1 MKKISFALSILLITA
16 VSFAQNGYDTTAPYR
31 RFPTVPPFKILESD
45 SVTIFTKDNLKKN
58 KPVLIILFNP
68 ECDHCKHE
76 TEEILKHID
85 ELKKVQI
92 VMATMAQYAPMK
104 DFYAKYKLGDF
115 ENIKVGQDF
124 QYMLPSFYRVSSL
137 PYLAMYDQKGN
148 LLTTFEGTMK
158 IEDLINV
165 FK

>member
-1 MKKISFALSILLITA
+1 MNRMFFALCILSFTS
-16 VSFAQNGYDTTAPYR
+16 VSFAQNGYDTTAPYK
-31 RFPTVPPFKILESD
+31 RFPTVPPFKLLGTD
-45 SVTIFTKDNLKKN
+45 SVTFLTKDKLKKN
-58 KPVLIILFNP
+58 KPVLIVLFNP
-68 ECDHCKHE
+68 DCDHCKHE

-92 VMATMAQYAPMK
+92 IMATMAQHAPMK
-104 DFYAKYKLGDF
+104 DFYTKYKLGDF
-115 ENIKVGQDF
+115 KNIKVGQDF
-124 QYMLPSFYRVSSL
+124 QYMLPSFYRATSL

-148 LLTTFEGTMK
+148 LLSTFQGTMK

>member
-1 MKKISFALSILLITA
+1 MKKLFFTFAVLLIAA
-16 VSFAQNGYDTTAPYR
+16 VSPAQNSFDTTAPYKR
-31 RFPTVPPFKILESD
+31 SPTVPLFKLLETD
-45 SVTIFTKDNLKKN
+45 SVTIFTKDKLKKN
-58 KPVLIILFNP
+58 KPVLIVLFNP

-85 ELKKVQI
+85 ELKNVQI
-92 VMATMAQYAPMK
+92 IMATMAQYAPMK
-104 DFYAKYKLGDF
+104 DFYTKYNLGDF
-115 ENIKVGQDF
+115 KNIKVGQDF
-124 QYMLPSFYRVSSL
+124 QYMLPSFYRVRSL